1 MLNQQ
6 GIFQMEENIPLPGDP
21 LPSNSRFYIER
32 PPIES
37 DAYTELSKPG
47 GLLRI
52 KASSHMGKSSL
63 MLRLIHQATHQGYSI
78 VTIDFKQADSQI
90 FVSLNKFLRWFC
102 INVAR
107 QLSLISNLN
116 DYWDEEI
123 GSKISASIYFEG
135 YLLEQIQSPL
145 VLVLNEVNYI
155 FEHPQI
161 AQDFLP
167 LLRSWHEQAKQ
178 TEIWQN
184 LRLVVIHSTE
194 VYIPLNVNQSP
205 FNVGLA
211 LKIPEFNREQ
221 VTEFARRHELNWFDS
236 SAVQQLMQLVGGH
249 PYLIHIGLYYLQQ
262 QKISFPELL
271 ETAISYDGIY
281 SNHLRCLLTRL
292 HSNSELSKAYDQ
304 IINSQQST
312 HISTNLIYKLDSLG
326 LIKLEGENIKPA
338 CEMYRLFFQ
347 KENLIGDKNNNHYM
361 RLQELEEENEKLKLL
376 VNVDTLTQVANRRY
390 FDNRFQLEW
399 TRMKQ
404 IQEPISLI
412 LADID
417 NFKLYNDSYGHQAGD
432 DCLRQVTQAMTSII
446 KHPRDLVARY
456 GGEEFAAILPQTDAT
471 GAIIIAEEIRETVK
485 SLKIKI
491 PFLTKK
497 VQQTNITRVT
507 ISLGIA
513 CIIPSA
519 DFSLREFFEAGD
531 QALYQAKQLGRDRTI
546 LSSKFKFGYA
556 EE

>member
-1 MLNQQ
+1 MLNQPT
-6 GIFQMEENIPLPGDP
+6 IFQMVKNIPLPGDP

-37 DAYTELSKPG
+37 DAYTELNNPG

-52 KASSHMGKSSL
+52 KASSNMGKSSL
-63 MLRLIHQATHQGYSI
+63 MLRLIDQAMNQGYSI
-78 VTIDFKQADSQI
+78 VTIDFKQADSEI

-107 QLSLISNLN
+107 QLSLAPNLN

-145 VLVLNEVNYI
+145 ILVLNEVNYI

-211 LKIPEFNREQ
+211 LKIPEFNGEQ
-221 VTEFARRHELNWFDS
+221 VTEFAQRNELNWFDS
-236 SAVQQLMQLVGGH
+236 SAVEQLMQLVGGH
-249 PYLIHIGLYYLQQ
+249 PYLIHLGLYHLQQ

-271 ETAISYDGIY
+271 ATAISYNGIY

-326 LIKLEGENIKPA
+326 LIKLECENIKPA

-347 KENLIGDKNNNHYM
+347 KENLIGEINKNHYM
-361 RLQELEEENEKLKLL
+361 RLQNLEQENEKLKLL

-399 TRMKQ
+399 TRMKK

-417 NFKLYNDSYGHQAGD
+417 NFKLYNDTYGHQAGD
-432 DCLRQVTQAMTSII
+432 DCLRQVTQAIASLI
-446 KHPRDLVARY
+446 KRPGDLVARY
-456 GGEEFAAILPQTDAT
+456 GGEEFAVILPQTDAT
-471 GAIIIAEEIRETVK
+471 AAIIIAEDIRETVK
-485 SLKIKI
+485 SLRIKI

-497 VQQTNITRVT
+497 VQETNITRVT

-513 CIIPSA
+513 CVIPLA
-519 DFSLREFFEAGD
+519 DFSLREFFEAAD

-546 LSSKFKFGYA
+546 LSSKFKFGYS
-556 EE
+556 EP